1 MTKTIKL
8 KDNTYW
14 DTKGIMHNKKLLN
27 DILYPVGSIYM
38 SVNNTNPSTLF
49 GGTWEQITGR
59 FLYCTNTSKTTGG
72 SNTTGSA
79 GGGNTGSTALSIEQ
93 IPYHDHQDNSYY
105 GNPNSRRLAQWNVIT
120 SGDRILIATS
130 GSSSGYPIVDMVGQ
144 GGGKGHTHTIN
155 AHTHTQNLPPYF
167 TVYCWY
173 RTK

>member
-14 DTKGIMHNKKLLN
+14 DTKGIMHNKKLLS
-27 DILYPVGSIYM
+27 DVLYPVGSIYM
-38 SVNNTNPSTLF
+38 SVNSTNPSTLF

-79 GGGNTGSTALSIEQ
+79 GGGNTGSTVLQQSNLPSRTVVCTKANMS
-93 IPYHDHQDNSYY
+93 NSAWGDTQAYNGY
-105 GNPNSRRLAQWNVIT
+105 SFHCLADSGET
-120 SGDRILIATS
+120 S
-130 GSSSGYPIVDMVGQ
+130 
-144 GGGKGHTHTIN
+144 GKGHTHIIN

>member
-14 DTKGIMHNKKLLN
+14 DTKGIMHNKKLLS
-27 DILYPVGSIYM
+27 DVLYPVGSIYM
-38 SVNNTNPSTLF
+38 SVNSTNPSTLF

-72 SNTTGSA
+72 SNTTGEA
-79 GGGNTGSTALSIEQ
+79 GGGNTGSTALTIEQ
-93 IPYHDHQDNSYY
+93 IPEHYHKLKYSGFD
-105 GNPNSRRLAQWNVIT
+105 AQYK
-120 SGDRILIATS
+120 SGGTTVPKVNES
-130 GSSSGYPIVDMVGQ
+130 SPTHSTYSTGGS
-144 GGGKGHTHTIN
+144 KGHTHTIN

>member
-72 SNTTGSA
+72 NSTVNISHNHGLSNGYARIGCQSGVMYYNRKYGTIIPYNQTITKNSFNPDHVDNGDKTGVATSLDGTTDN
-79 GGGNTGSTALSIEQ
+79 GGNTSIS
-93 IPYHDHQDNSYY
+93 I
-105 GNPNSRRLAQWNVIT
+105 
-120 SGDRILIATS
+120 
-130 GSSSGYPIVDMVGQ
+130 
-144 GGGKGHTHTIN
+144 
-155 AHTHTQNLPPYF
+155 LPPYF